1 MSSFNPVRFLN
12 LPVSIRKEVYFH
24 LDGNFCGA
32 HPCPIDILYTSNN
45 VELPVKP
52 RCKRSK
58 RSKKLLKYMY
68 PVFASYLNIFEYS
81 PQLIEKWLEYA
92 FWLRYDC
99 LVLDCLKVNHLY
111 GGSLIGPL
119 EWTYLDNELRL
130 AYFNKASMLEVWYTF
145 KEYKKWVI
153 EVAAYDDLGVTH
165 IDYIQFNIENLTSQK
180 VDKCLFLL
188 EQKDLLTTVSELQF
202 GQDEEVGGEEEE
214 QGEEDD
220 EDDEADSD
228 ETAKFKVTSK
238 KRTASKSLGN
248 DSVRKNRKHLT
259 DTSVIRTIKS
269 TELMKNLRKISV
281 RGEQLYELLINF
293 HGFRDNPGKTISYIV
308 KRRINEIQL
317 SRTDRISRTGLADFT
332 RWDNLQILALDRMVY
347 VDLNKIVFPK
357 NLKSLTMK
365 HISQIKWWDIEE
377 NIINE
382 LKMDK
387 KTFKSSYIR
396 EKNNSFTRFLSRNQI
411 NIMELDKSEIDQM
424 TFFRC
429 QALVW
434 QSVGA
439 LNHIRLESVSKV
451 CNGNVIVPRALFY
464 SKRIE
469 IFQCKEISEVM
480 VI

>member
-1 MSSFNPVRFLN
+1 
-12 LPVSIRKEVYFH
+12 
-24 LDGNFCGA
+24 
-32 HPCPIDILYTSNN
+32 
-45 VELPVKP
+45 
-52 RCKRSK
+52 
-58 RSKKLLKYMY
+58 MY

-111 GGSLIGPL
+111 GGSLIGAL

-130 AYFNKASMLEVWYTF
+130 AYFNKTSMLEVWYTF

-153 EVAAYDDLGVTH
+153 EVAAYDEPDLTD
-165 IDYIQFNIENLTSQK
+165 INYTQFNIENLTPQK
-180 VDKCLFLL
+180 VDKCLLLL
-188 EQKDLLTTVSELQF
+188 EQKDLLTTVSEIQF
-202 GQDEEVGGEEEE
+202 GQDEEIGGVEEE
-214 QGEEDD
+214 QGEDDNEDN
-220 EDDEADSD
+220 EADSD
-228 ETAKFKVTSK
+228 ETAKPKSKVTNK

-248 DSVRKNRKHLT
+248 DSVRKNRNQLT
-259 DTSVIRTIKS
+259 NMSVIRTIKS
-269 TELMKNLRKISV
+269 TEFMKNLRKISV

-317 SRTDRISRTGLADFT
+317 SRTDQISRTGLADFT
-332 RWDNLQILALDRMVY
+332 RWDNLRILVLSRMAY

-357 NLKSLTMK
+357 NLKSLKMEY
-365 HISQIKWWDIEE
+365 ISQIKWWEIEE
-377 NIINE
+377 NIRKE
-382 LKMDK
+382 LNMDK

-396 EKNNSFTRFLSRNQI
+396 EKNNRFTRFLGLSQI
-411 NIMELDKSEIDQM
+411 KIMELDKSEIDQI

-434 QSVGA
+434 QSFGT
-439 LNHIRLESVSKV
+439 LNHIRLERVSKV
-451 CNGNVIVPRALFY
+451 CNDNIIVPRALFY

-469 IFQCKEISEVM
+469 IFQCEEISEVM